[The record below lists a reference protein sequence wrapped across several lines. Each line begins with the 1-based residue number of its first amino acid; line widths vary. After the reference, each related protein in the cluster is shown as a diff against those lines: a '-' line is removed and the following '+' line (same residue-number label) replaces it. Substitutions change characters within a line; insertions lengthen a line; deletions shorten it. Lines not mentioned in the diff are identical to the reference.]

1 MRNIVRSKMRY
12 RCRDLYIVRSFA
24 LLALLLLLPGQ
35 SNGQG
40 MQGMQGETFTYTAF
54 DQLEYTR
61 ADAENV
67 LRWELTGWSGGD
79 YNRLWVKSEGDIG
92 IANQNGEG
100 EVQVLYSRLVAS
112 FWEAQIGLR
121 FDALRA
127 GEKTDGRALLVVGLD
142 GLAPYWFEVE
152 PALFI
157 SHKGDLSARLSAV
170 YDLRVTQRLIAQ
182 PRIELNAAVQRVP
195 EFAIA
200 EGINDLQLDLRLQ
213 YEFKREF
220 APYVG
225 VSWVRKIGDAAD
237 LARRNGE
244 DASAAVLVAGVRLW
258 R

>member
-1 MRNIVRSKMRY
+1 
-12 RCRDLYIVRSFA
+12 
-24 LLALLLLLPGQ
+24 
-35 SNGQG
+35 
-40 MQGMQGETFTYTAF
+40 MQGEMFTYTAF

-61 ADAENV
+61 VDAENV

-79 YNRLWVKSEGDIG
+79 YNRLWVKSEGDLG
-92 IANQNGEG
+92 IADQNGEG

-121 FDALRA
+121 FDALCA
-127 GEKTDGRALLVVGLD
+127 GDKTDGRALLAVGLD

-152 PALFI
+152 PAIFI

-182 PRIELNAAVQRVP
+182 PRIEMNAAVQRVADF
-195 EFAIA
+195 EIA
-200 EGINDLQLDLRLQ
+200 EGINDLKLDLRLQ

-225 VSWVRKIGDAAD
+225 ISWVRKFGKTAD
-237 LARRNGE
+237 IARLNQT
-244 DASAAVLVAGVRLW
+244 DISSAVLVAGVRVW

>member
-1 MRNIVRSKMRY
+1 MRY
-12 RCRDLYIVRSFA
+12 RYRDLYIVRSFA

-61 ADAENV
+61 VDAENV

-92 IANQNGEG
+92 IADQDGEG

-127 GEKTDGRALLVVGLD
+127 GDKTDGRALLAVGLN

-157 SHKGDLSARLSAV
+157 SDKGDLSARLSAV
-170 YDLRVTQRLIAQ
+170 YDLRVTQRLIVQ
-182 PRIELNAAVQRVP
+182 PRIEVNAAVQSVP

-225 VSWVRKIGDAAD
+225 VSWVRKFGKTAD
-237 LARRNGE
+237 I
-244 DASAAVLVAGVRLW
+244 ASLSQTDRSSAVLVAGIRCW